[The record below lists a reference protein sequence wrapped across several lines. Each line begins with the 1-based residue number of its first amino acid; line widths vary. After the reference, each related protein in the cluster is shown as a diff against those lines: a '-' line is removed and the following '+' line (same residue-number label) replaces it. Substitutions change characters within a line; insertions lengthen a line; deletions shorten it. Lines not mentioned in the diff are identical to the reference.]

1 MTTRQRGEPEPV
13 FLMRDLSEITKVSAV
28 LGLAEIEQWAEAAYE
43 RVRRAHSVGR
53 FRSDAAL
60 DADLAK
66 ARDALAERGWFPV
79 ANGYSP

>member
-13 FLMRDLSEITKVSAV
+13 YLMRDIEQITKVAAV
-28 LGLAEIEQWAEAAYE
+28 LGLADVEQWAEAAYE

-60 DADLAK
+60 DADLTK
-66 ARDALAERGWFPV
+66 ARETLASHGWFPV